1 MTQLGISATP
11 VFTTNVCVQSRH
23 GQICHF
29 LDLAILIANV
39 GGENRG
45 CQNSELHRRSRLALR
60 FSERHPGPLHLS
72 VVPRGARRAKA
83 SFREIVF
90 FVEKGA
96 FLLISPKTRFGA
108 TSTPRDHR

>member
-1 MTQLGISATP
+1 MQLGILATP
-11 VFTTNVCVQSRH
+11 VFTTNVGDQNR
-23 GQICHF
+23 QISKMTNLTVAT
-29 LDLAILIANV
+29 LDADV
-39 GGENRG
+39 GGEDRG
-45 CQNSELHRRSRLALR
+45 CRTSELGHRSRLALR

-90 FVEKGA
+90 FGEKGA